1 MPSPDQRDYAARLL
15 RKAAGDLAAV
25 HALVDNDSISDDVI
39 GFHAQ
44 QAVEKAMK
52 SVLVLHGVAFRRAH
66 DLSYLLQV
74 AEDGEVGVPDDVVA
88 ARWLTPWA
96 AEFRYDEHEIAGFS
110 RGESLRSA
118 ERAVEWARGVLDDE
132 QRSTEAPA

>member
-1 MPSPDQRDYAARLL
+1 LLSPDQREYAARLL
-15 RKAAGDLAAV
+15 RKAGEDLAV
-25 HALVDNDSISDDVI
+25 VRALVDNESIADNAI

-52 SVLVLHGVAFRRAH
+52 AVLVASGLAFRRAH

-74 AEDGEVGVPDDVVA
+74 AAEGDVDVPENVAA

-96 AEFRYDEHEIAGFS
+96 AEFRYDEPEITGFD
-110 RGESLRSA
+110 RAESLRSA
-118 ERAVEWARGVLDDE
+118 ERAIAWAQAAVDGAV
-132 QRSTEAPA
+132 

>member
-1 MPSPDQRDYAARLL
+1 MPSPDQRDFAARLL
-15 RKAAGDLAAV
+15 RKAGEDLAAV
-25 HALVDNDSISDDVI
+25 QALLDNESISDDVI

-52 SVLVLHGVAFRRAH
+52 SVLVVHGVAFRRAH

-74 AEDGEVGVPDDVVA
+74 AEDGDVEVPEHVA
-88 ARWLTPWA
+88 ATRWLTPWA

-110 RGESLRSA
+110 RDESLQSA
-118 ERAVEWARGVLDDE
+118 ERAIAWAQSVIDG
-132 QRSTEAPA
+132 AA

>member
-1 MPSPDQRDYAARLL
+1 ML
-15 RKAAGDLAAV
+15 RKAGEDLAAV
-25 HALVDNDSISDDVI
+25 QALLDNESISDDVI

-52 SVLVLHGVAFRRAH
+52 CALVVHGVAFRRAH

-74 AEDGEVGVPDDVVA
+74 AEDGDIEVPEVVA
-88 ARWLTPWA
+88 ATRWLTPWA

-110 RGESLRSA
+110 RAESLQSA
-118 ERAVEWARGVLDDE
+118 ERAIEWAQAVFD
-132 QRSTEAPA
+132 AAA

>member
-15 RKAAGDLAAV
+15 RKADADLV
-25 HALVDNDSISDDVI
+25 VVRALLHNEDIADDVL

-52 SVLVLHGVAFRRAH
+52 AVLVIHGVAFRRAH
-66 DLSYLLQV
+66 DLGYLLEIANAGGIEVPEEV
-74 AEDGEVGVPDDVVA
+74 AA

-96 AEFRYDEHEIAGFS
+96 AQFRYDEPEIAGFD
-110 RGESLRSA
+110 RVESERSA
-118 ERAVEWARGVLDDE
+118 ERAVAWALRVLDAV
-132 QRSTEAPA
+132 R